1 MNAKQIITRSLR
13 MIGVVKHGEEPVAS
27 QLTDSLETLNTMIK
41 AWQAERLMISV
52 QTLESF
58 PLVAAQGDYSIGSGG
73 DFNTVRPMKLLSS
86 FVRDTN
92 GLDFQV
98 EVVTR
103 GEYYRIYNKT
113 NPGRPRILY
122 YDELPTLGYV
132 RLYPVPFE
140 VETLYIDSTK
150 PLTTFSALSTSSA
163 FAEEMSEA
171 IIFNLAV
178 RISPEFEIEP
188 SAYLYSEAERLKS
201 IIKAF
206 NWEPETMRV
215 DAALLHRNY
224 NDESSLDL
232 LRRG

>member
-13 MIGVVKHGEEPVAS
+13 MIGVVKHGEEPGAP

-58 PLVAAQGDYSIGSGG
+58 PLVVAQGDYSIGVGG
-73 DFNTVRPMKLLSS
+73 DFNTARPMNLLSS

-92 GLDFQV
+92 GLDYPI
-98 EVVTR
+98 EVFTR
-103 GEYYRIYNKT
+103 GEYYRICNKT
-113 NPGRPRILY
+113 APGRPTALY
-122 YDELPTLGYV
+122 YDPLPTLGYV
-132 RLYPVPFE
+132 RLNPVPLE
-140 VETLYIDSTK
+140 VETIFLDSTK
-150 PLTTFSALSTSSA
+150 PLTTFTALNTSSA
-163 FAEEMSEA
+163 FAEEMSET

-178 RISPEFEIEP
+178 RLSPEFELEP
-188 SAYLYSEAERLKS
+188 SAYLYSEAERTKR

-206 NWEPETMRV
+206 NWEPEIMRM
-215 DAALLHRNY
+215 DAALLHPNY
-224 NDESSLDL
+224 NDASLDL